1 MAERSKARVRGRSLA
16 GVAGSN
22 HAGGMDVCV
31 LCVLYSKGQKGKSR
45 DNPDKETSTDTVQSE
60 KNRMK
65 KNPGPSIDVC
75 FACCKQ
81 RQSAERS
88 RQ

>member
-31 LCVLYSKGQKGKSR
+31 LCVKGQKGKSR